1 MGFLRSVNCPVF
13 NVEKTKEV
21 PDRQDYTIRIGGE
34 CEKTGKF
41 QIDDLLG
48 NFKTVTLN
56 SRLTSVSRWSVRA
69 DWQGVSWADFIKWVN
84 PGKYTYVYTES
95 YGGYSTAIWA
105 EDLGNP
111 RILLCTH
118 VGGEPIEFEYGGPI
132 RMVIPNLWGYKSC
145 KWLKRIHFMN
155 EYIQGT
161 WESNGY
167 EDRGLIE
174 PCMCEDVNT
183 GKHFRITGG
192 EVMEN

>member
-1 MGFLRSVNCPVF
+1 
-13 NVEKTKEV
+13 
-21 PDRQDYTIRIGGE
+21 
-34 CEKTGKF
+34 
-41 QIDDLLG
+41 
-48 NFKTVTLN
+48 
-56 SRLTSVSRWSVRA
+56 
-69 DWQGVSWADFIKWVN
+69 
-84 PGKYTYVYTES
+84 
-95 YGGYSTAIWA
+95 
-105 EDLGNP
+105 
-111 RILLCTH
+111 